1 MLTYYIDKKSTVNIK
16 AQINIKADILQFLN
30 GRKKKQSI
38 ILFLVK
44 MSGLILVAQNSV
56 KRGLKLLFYHFQHR
70 ERFYNTYRYDQN
82 LVKHHSISILSTK
95 ITFCILMI
103 LRIKI

>member
-1 MLTYYIDKKSTVNIK
+1 MAEKN
-16 AQINIKADILQFLN
+16 
-30 GRKKKQSI
+30 QSI
-38 ILFLVK
+38 ILGQNVWIN
-44 MSGLILVAQNSV
+44 ILVAQNSV

>member
-1 MLTYYIDKKSTVNIK
+1 MLTYYIDKKSTVNIET
-16 AQINIKADILQFLN
+16 QINIKADILQFLN
-30 GRKKKQSI
+30 GRKKNNQ
-38 ILFLVK
+38 LFLVK

-70 ERFYNTYRYDQN
+70 ECFYNTYSYDQN

-95 ITFCILMI
+95 KLLSVFS
-103 LRIKI
+103 

>member
-1 MLTYYIDKKSTVNIK
+1 MAELKNN
-16 AQINIKADILQFLN
+16 Q
-30 GRKKKQSI
+30 
-38 ILFLVK
+38 LFLVK

-82 LVKHHSISILSTK
+82 LVKHQHFYLKYKNYFLYSHDLK
-95 ITFCILMI
+95 NKDL
-103 LRIKI
+103 IKQ

>member
-1 MLTYYIDKKSTVNIK
+1 MLTYYIDKKFKVNLK

-30 GRKKKQSI
+30 GGKNNQ
-38 ILFLVK
+38 LFLVK

-56 KRGLKLLFYHFQHR
+56 KCGLKLLFYHFQHR
-70 ERFYNTYRYDQN
+70 ECFYNTYSYDQN

-95 ITFCILMI
+95 IIFCILMI

>member
-30 GRKKKQSI
+30 GRKKNNQ
-38 ILFLVK
+38 LFLVK

-56 KRGLKLLFYHFQHR
+56 TRGLKLLFYHFQHR

-82 LVKHHSISILSTK
+82 LVKHHSLSTK
-95 ITFCILMI
+95 ISFCILMI

>member
-30 GRKKKQSI
+30 GRKKNNQ
-38 ILFLVK
+38 LFLVK

-56 KRGLKLLFYHFQHR
+56 TRGLKLLFYHFQHR